1 MVPTTPT
8 PEPLLPSARW
18 ASAIR
23 VRVPPSP
30 LLSARSR
37 ISTYLIVTM
46 RMSAHRISE
55 STPNTE
61 PRVTRPAAPPP
72 RRSRLAQRIERARA
86 DVAVDDPDAA
96 DGQRPEAGVGMR
108 FTVSVDRNV
117 APAGSSY
124 ALGHWQ
130 CQKGRYVMLRCNI
143 KRGRR
148 L

>member
-1 MVPTTPT
+1 
-8 PEPLLPSARW
+8 
-18 ASAIR
+18 
-23 VRVPPSP
+23 VPPVVVGAQQDQDVFDRHDEDERP
-30 LLSARSR
+30 QDQRKHAE
-37 ISTYLIVTM
+37 
-46 RMSAHRISE
+46 HR
-55 STPNTE
+55 
-61 PRVTRPAAPPP
+61 AAGNEAAGAAG
-72 RRSRLAQRIERARA
+72 RRYRLAQRIKRARA

-96 DGQRPEAGVGMR
+96 DGERPEAGVGMR